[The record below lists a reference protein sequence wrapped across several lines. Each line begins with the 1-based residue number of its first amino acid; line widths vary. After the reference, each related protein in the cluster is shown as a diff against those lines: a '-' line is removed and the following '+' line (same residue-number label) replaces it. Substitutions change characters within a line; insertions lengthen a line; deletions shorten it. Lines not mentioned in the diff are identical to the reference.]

1 MTVLDDSSQDHL
13 GGLATDPLAALQR
26 AVKKDTSR
34 RRFMGLAGMYLAGAV
49 SIEALIAAC
58 TGSTPTSSG
67 GSSTPK
73 SGGIKVI
80 NFFTTEDDPPTQDA
94 LKAAIDAFEA
104 KNPDVHIAPILISGN
119 ERDERARTGLAVGQD
134 LGIFEID
141 RAYSPTFVDAGYLH
155 PLDDLIK
162 TIGGDEF
169 TVGTRQVIGGH
180 DYVFP
185 YGGGPFCCWYRTDL
199 GFGAPSTIDD
209 LKSIAKSNTGNGH
222 YGISLATGG
231 PVAVADTMPMFVW
244 SFGGDYWDRSG
255 NVIYGSD
262 KVGEA
267 VAAVAE
273 LLKYAPPGNSNW
285 SAFKHIDNFLSGL
298 VALSPWAGRLGV
310 NMMEKKSPYESK
322 AGVVPPPWGPQR
334 IGLTRWST
342 VAIDKKT
349 AHPDDALNF
358 VKFLL
363 TGDSGVK
370 YANSVPGQLVPAIKS
385 VRDAA
390 AADTSSPFVAAH
402 ADWVK
407 TLYDQVSKGTD
418 YGGPMGAVADGTLKL
433 YNGPGAPWSQ
443 TAFGAN
449 NIDMQMLQKISLQNM
464 SAKDAQSWAT
474 DQYKSIVKD
483 YKSKH
488 PNWKPYNG

>member
-1 MTVLDDSSQDHL
+1 LVEDGQHDQY
-13 GGLATDPLAALQR
+13 GGLGTDPIAALR
-26 AVKKDTSR
+26 KAIRKDTSR
-34 RRFMGLAGMYLAGAV
+34 RRFMGMAGMYMAGAV

-58 TGSTPTSSG
+58 STGTGSQTATPSSA
-67 GSSTPK
+67 PK
-73 SGGIKVI
+73 QGGIKVI

-94 LKAAIDAFEA
+94 LKAAIDAFSV
-104 KNPDVHIAPILISGN
+104 KNPDVHIVPILISGN

-155 PLDDLIK
+155 TLDDLISG
-162 TIGGDEF
+162 IGGDQF
-169 TVGTRQVIGGH
+169 TVGTRQVINGH

-199 GFGAPSTIDD
+199 SSGAPATIDD
-209 LKSIAKSNTGNGH
+209 LKAIAKANTGGGR

-244 SFGGDYWDRSG
+244 SFGGDYFDRNG
-255 NVIYGSD
+255 NVIYD
-262 KVGEA
+262 KDNVGQAVQA
-267 VAAVAE
+267 VAD
-273 LLKYAPPGNSNW
+273 LMKFAPPGNSNW

-310 NMMEKKSPYESK
+310 NMFEKKSPQEAK
-322 AGVVPPPWGPQR
+322 AGVVPPPWGPER

-342 VAIDKKT
+342 LAIDKKT
-349 AHPDDALNF
+349 AYPDDAKKF
-358 VKFLL
+358 VQFLL
-363 TGDSGVK
+363 TGEAGVK

-390 AADTSSPFVAAH
+390 AADVTTPFVKAH
-402 ADWVK
+402 PDWVK
-407 TLYDQVSKGTD
+407 TLYNQTEKGTD
-418 YGGPMGAVADGTLKL
+418 YGGPMGANADGTLKL
-433 YNGPGAPWSQ
+433 YNGPAAPWSQ

-449 NIDMQMLQKISLQNM
+449 NIDMQMLQKITLQGM
-464 SAKDAQSWAT
+464 SAKDGQKWAA
-474 DQYKSIVKD
+474 DQYKAIVKD
-483 YKSKH
+483 YKAKH
-488 PNWKPYNG
+488 PSWRPYNG